1 MIHQKCLIQR
11 EIVKTLRWEMA
22 VFGGSTADSSRFH
35 IVQYF
40 IKLLPSFPK
49 SLVGVSL
56 FCLFDMKDSPLV
68 RFTVALDAVEL
79 LEE

>member
-1 MIHQKCLIQR
+1 MSNSTRNSKNNS
-11 EIVKTLRWEMA
+11 VGDGG
-22 VFGGSTADSSRFH
+22 FFGSTTDSSPYH

-40 IKLLPSFPK
+40 IKFLPSFPK